1 MKKTIAALL
10 LAGAL
15 AMTACGGKTAET
27 ADQASPEEKGEDTA
41 EEMPAE
47 EEMETELENGILTV
61 RVPHGSHG
69 MDLEGFGWG
78 LYEGDKGDAS
88 LTELI
93 ADSQEEGYDY
103 VGSFRALEDAGD
115 GEDYIRIA
123 YKDGGITLA
132 YLDVRV
138 AVRDG
143 AIREV
148 TGTDGVKSGY
158 EDAYIPFLEGMWAEE
173 NEGAASM
180 TVSKGAEGC
189 YEITL
194 AKDTG
199 RNGSVLLTTMHA
211 WPDAAEGCLVYKDGS
226 EQAAVI
232 SDSDDDTL
240 QIGGGTMTGRIF
252 PDSEDGAEPRLTWV
266 DTDSGEAI
274 TFVKN

>member
-1 MKKTIAALL
+1 MKKAIAALL

-15 AMTACGGKTAET
+15 AMTACGGRTAET

-69 MDLEGFGWG
+69 MDLEGF
-78 LYEGDKGDAS
+78 
-88 LTELI
+88 
-93 ADSQEEGYDY
+93 
-103 VGSFRALEDAGD
+103 RALEDAED

-148 TGTDGVKSGY
+148 TGTDGVKSGQ
-158 EDAYIPFLEGMWAEE
+158 EDAYILSLEGMWAEE
-173 NEGAASM
+173 NEGPASM

-226 EQAAVI
+226 EQAAGI
-232 SDSDDDTL
+232 SDSEEDTL